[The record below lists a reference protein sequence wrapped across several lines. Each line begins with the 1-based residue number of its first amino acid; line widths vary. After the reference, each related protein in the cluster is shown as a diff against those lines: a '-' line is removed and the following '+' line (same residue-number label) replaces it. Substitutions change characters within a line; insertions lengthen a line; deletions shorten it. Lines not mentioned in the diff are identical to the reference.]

1 MGLGGNTIHTWE
13 EMRQTF
19 LRKYQ
24 DYCKERD
31 LREEIFK
38 MTQKDD
44 EILEDY
50 VERFQYNLQ
59 RSK

>member
-19 LRKYQ
+19 LKKYQ
-24 DYCKERD
+24 DYCKARD
-31 LREEIFK
+31 IREEIFK
-38 MTQKDD
+38 MSQRED

-50 VERFQYNLQ
+50 V
-59 RSK
+59 